1 MEAARSDIRRRC
13 CPTVPAA
20 APREV
25 VARRAAT
32 TMSAAA
38 PLCRLD
44 EIADGAARGFDPQG
58 SGQDTLFAVRRG
70 QRLYLY
76 RDSCPHAS
84 SPMAWRKD
92 EYLNRRGD
100 RILCFAHGAQ
110 FEVETGRCL

>member
-1 MEAARSDIRRRC
+1 
-13 CPTVPAA
+13 
-20 APREV
+20 
-25 VARRAAT
+25 
-32 TMSAAA
+32 MSAAA
-38 PLCRLD
+38 PLCRLE

-92 EYLNRRGD
+92 EYLNRRRD

-110 FEVETGRCL
+110 FEVETGRCLLGPCLGQSLEAVAHVIDKQGYVRLA